1 MVFNKGVRRE
11 MSSSDWL
18 GEEIREEGRGG
29 GVSLLKKAEAEH
41 GLLMLL
47 MGTREGGKR
56 SLRKRMI

>member
-1 MVFNKGVRRE
+1 MERRLE
-11 MSSSDWL
+11 K
-18 GEEIREEGRGG
+18 RGG